1 VTDPATQAAAVAEDS
16 AELLEQAAESL
27 EESAGAGEEATEAAE
42 ALKEAADASDQAA
55 EVLERRARRKLRR
68 SNPTGKGYTRVR
80 SGSGFSYRDWDGAT
94 VRDRALR
101 ERFESLAIPPAW
113 TDVWIAPHEN
123 GHIQAIGVDAQGR
136 KQYRYH
142 PAWREKNDRKKYE
155 RALRLAE
162 SLPAARRQV
171 TRHLRLPG
179 LPRKRVLAA
188 AFRMLDEGGL
198 RVGSSKYA
206 EENGSRG
213 LTTLRC
219 SDVTIDGDTLEF
231 RFPAKSNK
239 EWHSVL
245 HDADLAAV
253 LGELQRRGPDA
264 VLLAYQDEDQD
275 GEWRT
280 LTPQDVN
287 RYVKRR
293 TGARFTAKD
302 FRTLRGTVTAAA
314 SLAKHGPEP
323 TKGKRKRAVAQAM
336 RDAAEVL
343 SNTPTIAKSSY
354 VDPRLVDHY
363 ASGETIDPERLNA
376 AEAEVRQLLVR

>member
-1 VTDPATQAAAVAEDS
+1 VTDPTTKDAAAVAEDS
-16 AELLEQAAESL
+16 AEQLEEAAESL
-27 EESAGAGEEATEAAE
+27 EESGADAEDAAE

-55 EVLERRARRKLRR
+55 ELLKGRRRTPTGLRR
-68 SNPTGKGYTRVR
+68 SNPTGKGYRRVR
-80 SGSGFSYRDWDGAT
+80 SGSGFSYRDWEGAT

-113 TDVWIAPHEN
+113 TDVWIAPHDN
-123 GHIQAIGVDAQGR
+123 GHIQAVGVDGQGR
-136 KQYRYH
+136 RQYLYH
-142 PAWREKNDRKKYE
+142 PAWRKRNDKKKYE

-171 TRHLRLPG
+171 TRHLHLEG

-188 AFRMLDEGGL
+188 AFRMLDDGGL

-213 LTTLRC
+213 LTTLLC
-219 SDVTIDGDTLEF
+219 SDVSIEGDRVEL

-245 HDADLAAV
+245 RDADLAAV
-253 LGELQRRGPDA
+253 LGELQQRGPDA
-264 VLLAYQDEDQD
+264 VLLAYEEDGQ
-275 GEWRT
+275 WRT

-343 SNTPTIAKSSY
+343 SNTPTIAKASY

-363 ASGETIDPERLNA
+363 ASGETIDPGRLHA
-376 AEAEVRQLLVR
+376 AETEVRSLLAP

>member
-1 VTDPATQAAAVAEDS
+1 MTDPAQDAAAVAES
-16 AELLEQAAESL
+16 AAEELEEAAESL
-27 EESAGAGEEATEAAE
+27 EESGDSDEAAE
-42 ALKEAADASDQAA
+42 ALKQAADASDQAA
-55 EVLERRARRKLRR
+55 EVLERTARLRR
-68 SNPTGKGYTRVR
+68 SNPLGKGYRRVR
-80 SGSGFSYRDWDGAT
+80 SGSGFSYRDAEGST
-94 VRDRALR
+94 VRDGRLR
-101 ERFESLAIPPAW
+101 KRFEALAIPPAW

-123 GHIQAIGVDAQGR
+123 GHIQAVGVDAQGR
-136 KQYRYH
+136 KQYLYH
-142 PAWREKNDRKKYE
+142 PAWRKKNDKKKYE

-188 AFRMLDEGGL
+188 AFRMLDAGGL

-206 EENGSRG
+206 AENGSRG
-213 LTTLRC
+213 LTTLLC
-219 SDVTIDGDTLEF
+219 SDVTIDGDRIEL

-239 EWHSVL
+239 EWHSVM

-253 LGELQRRGPDA
+253 LGELVQRGPDA
-264 VLLAYQDEDQD
+264 VLLAYEQDD
-275 GEWRT
+275 GWHT

-323 TKGKRKRAVAQAM
+323 KKGKRKQAVAQAM

-343 SNTPTIAKSSY
+343 SNTPSIAKASY
-354 VDPRLVDHY
+354 VDPRVVDHY
-363 ASGETIDPERLNA
+363 ASGDTIDPQRLHA
-376 AEAEVRQLLVR
+376 AETEVRSLLAS